1 VGSTAA
7 IAAVAMTLGSVIG
20 LIMGRSRIADQ
31 FGDSW
36 LIVLLNL
43 LALVIMA
50 MMKATATRA

>member
-20 LIMGRSRIADQ
+20 LIMDRSRIADQ